1 VRWPPSASGAFGRGP
16 AFFVSF
22 FSGKK
27 KKRKKNRYQ
36 KQTDLSI
43 IQHDYFFT

>member
-1 VRWPPSASGAFGRGP
+1 MHVLDKSGVTIVRWPPSASGAFGRGP

-27 KKRKKNRYQ
+27 KKRKTNCYRKKR
-36 KQTDLSI
+36 
-43 IQHDYFFT
+43 